1 MDELHLAPSHPLR
14 RNRAIRAHPRNRR
27 PRTGCASC
35 SSCQK
40 LDAWSPRS
48 GGHRRACSC
57 PSMTPAARPRRNRR
71 LPCPLKRIV
80 LKKRFGAELYDKAA
94 PELHAGILAWHT
106 TLHTNNHDHRR
117 HHHRPETTHT
127 PHTPHIIP
135 STTHHRSLHRS
146 VASQELSR
154 HRVVAIIRQDG
165 ACRYTY
171 LG

>member
-1 MDELHLAPSHPLR
+1 MSSRTHARTHARMHAQVLYRVPVDGSSDNKRPVCRDVFLAQYPIS
-14 RNRAIRAHPRNRR
+14 
-27 PRTGCASC
+27 
-35 SSCQK
+35 
-40 LDAWSPRS
+40 
-48 GGHRRACSC
+48 
-57 PSMTPAARPRRNRR
+57 AAT
-71 LPCPLKRIV
+71 LKRIV